1 MYVKLLN
8 SKICKRM
15 FFPTSNPLLHL
26 GEMSTFYT
34 SQALAPEVVTYNH
47 SFGCS
52 SPGCVAKV
60 SPGIDMHRLY
70 RFFPLSIAFSKHL
83 KFYTKRR
90 LYWIRITRCMRF
102 LGLFLLR
109 KLWDSQKNH
118 WMSRFR
124 SDLASEHVNK
134 LHHNAFNVWLPRP
147 SLQRRFSVAS
157 ALRIFRDIP
166 RDPSRTCALD
176 VDIYVTDFT
185 NNAEHANPEVVD
197 SWQKSQLQ
205 VEIFTYRP
213 SWKSQHF

>member
-1 MYVKLLN
+1 
-8 SKICKRM
+8 
-15 FFPTSNPLLHL
+15 
-26 GEMSTFYT
+26 MSTFYT

-60 SPGIDMHRLY
+60 SPGIDIHRLY
-70 RFFPLSIAFSKHL
+70 RFFPLSIAFSKL
-83 KFYTKRR
+83 FFFQVPYKKKALLNSNYQMRYFIAKV
-90 LYWIRITRCMRF
+90 IFDSQFRITGRSFEQASAPCLQRCF
-102 LGLFLLR
+102 TGPI
-109 KLWDSQKNH
+109 
-118 WMSRFR
+118 
-124 SDLASEHVNK
+124 AS
-134 LHHNAFNVWLPRP
+134 L
-147 SLQRRFSVAS
+147 RRFSVSA

-205 VEIFTYRP
+205 VEIFTSRP
-213 SWKSQHF
+213 SRKSQHF